1 MAGHATIGRTGVAD
15 PPAKRSLMLRVAV
28 TGSAIA
34 GGIALVV
41 VTGPLRPEI
50 FISAGIAVFVAAAVY
65 LAQPRAGTIAFLA
78 LGTAIC
84 AACAVALFTVGAV
97 PWLLTSFW
105 AGAATLLAGLL
116 DLIGRDG
123 TDPMIGVTVAAVV
136 SLLLLSALGLG
147 QYVRVNWPLTSRA
160 MLESLPQD
168 VTEQTGA
175 RTGATRM
182 VVEQAPG
189 GRWVGHWIVRTR
201 DTVRTWDSFA
211 LAVRADGWS
220 VRVNKTCEELRAV
233 KDGYVLRVVAE
244 ETDGQGVPTGPS
256 KYRGA
261 PQDTL
266 EMAAYVSVPER

>member
-1 MAGHATIGRTGVAD
+1 
-15 PPAKRSLMLRVAV
+15 MLRVAV
-28 TGSAIA
+28 TGSAVA
-34 GGIALVV
+34 GGIALVI
-41 VTGPLRPEI
+41 VTGPLRPEV
-50 FISAGIAVFVAAAVY
+50 FIGAGIAVFVSAAVY
-65 LAQPRAGTIAFLA
+65 LAQPRAGTIAFLT

-147 QYVRVNWPLTSRA
+147 QYVRVSWPLAGKA

-168 VTEQTGA
+168 VTSGA
-175 RTGATRM
+175 GAQARATTM

-189 GRWVGHWIVRTR
+189 RRWLGRWVVRTR
-201 DTVRTWDSFA
+201 DTVRTWDAFA
-211 LAVRADGWS
+211 LAVRADGWN
-220 VRVNKTCEELRAV
+220 VTTDQQCKELRAV
-233 KDGYVLRVVAE
+233 KDGYVLRVLAV
-244 ETDGQGVPTGPS
+244 ETDSQ
-256 KYRGA
+256 GA
-261 PQDTL
+261 PSGPGEPAGEQQDTIEL
-266 EMAAYVSVPER
+266 AAYVSALEP